1 MLPSKRMISRT
12 KPLIL
17 LVAAVVI
24 ASGVAAAA
32 VSGSPDIDA
41 TLSENTVAA
50 GEETTLA
57 ISLVNSG
64 DLDTASSR
72 NPSLN
77 SEVTTARGLVVDLRS
92 GGAPISVTTNRRAV
106 GSLGTNAPTTVS
118 FDVSVDED
126 AEPGTYRIPVDLD
139 YEHYSYISESSGIR
153 EEEDVSRTE
162 DITIQVSDDATF
174 DVVSVDSDAR
184 VGSSGTVGLTVQN
197 TGQTT
202 ARNAAIT
209 LESRNEELTVGGTT
223 QSTRFVDSWESGENQ
238 TFQYNVGA
246 SDDAETQPYNF
257 GVSVSFDDP
266 NGVQTEST
274 GNTIGITP
282 EPEQEFSLSN
292 ASGTLR
298 AGEDGTLEATLTNDG
313 PRAVENVVVN
323 WQSDQSNLSPQ
334 ESQYAV
340 GSLAPGETTTVS
352 FGVDASD
359 SAREGPRQFDF
370 NVGYRDDAG
379 DRMESDTLE
388 VQSEVEAS
396 QDEFAL
402 EPVGTTVTAGQ
413 SGTINITITNTR
425 DVMLSD
431 ISAQLFADSPIS
443 TNDDEGFV
451 SELGPG
457 ESETLTFSISAD
469 GSALEKTYPVSLDFQ
484 YEEPDGDTPISDT
497 YQVPVSVTTPSDGG
511 GLPIVAIGAVILLA
525 VLGVAGYARFR

>member
-1 MLPSKRMISRT
+1 VLQDDLKNASKT
-12 KPLIL
+12 
-17 LVAAVVI
+17 
-24 ASGVAAAA
+24 
-32 VSGSPDIDA
+32 
-41 TLSENTVAA
+41 NNNF
-50 GEETTLA
+50 A
-57 ISLVNSG
+57 IS
-64 DLDTASSR
+64 
-72 NPSLN
+72 
-77 SEVTTARGLVVDLRS
+77 
-92 GGAPISVTTNRRAV
+92 
-106 GSLGTNAPTTVS
+106 
-118 FDVSVDED
+118 
-126 AEPGTYRIPVDLD
+126 
-139 YEHYSYISESSGIR
+139 
-153 EEEDVSRTE
+153 
-162 DITIQVSDDATF
+162 ITH
-174 DVVSVDSDAR
+174 
-184 VGSSGTVGLTVQN
+184 
-197 TGQTT
+197 
-202 ARNAAIT
+202 
-209 LESRNEELTVGGTT
+209 
-223 QSTRFVDSWESGENQ
+223 
-238 TFQYNVGA
+238 
-246 SDDAETQPYNF
+246 
-257 GVSVSFDDP
+257 
-266 NGVQTEST
+266 
-274 GNTIGITP
+274 
-282 EPEQEFSLSN
+282 EPEQKFSLSK

-334 ESQYAV
+334 ETQYAV